1 MKTYYNTKDLRTS
14 IVYFVLIIV
23 IVFTTLVKA
32 HAQVKEVFNH
42 DYLMPQKGTSMVEFY
57 SGLPYVAIGQYSYG
71 FSNHFSVGVI
81 YGYTPFEKGYG
92 LRMKAILA
100 QPSESFRINVKSP
113 FIYYPGMKK
122 IDGEPW
128 MAAWPAING
137 EWKFK
142 NGSRIWTGVGL
153 MGAACVDVIF
163 PSKEHDHGGHE
174 HGDSEHDEHKPKG
187 PNHDPGPTTPPGVTT
202 TPFHVIET
210 PMQGKGEM
218 KMYSLFNTFQ
228 FGYSKPL
235 SNSWSFVAEVAPV
248 MEGFKLKS
256 PNGFLDTTPVVL
268 TAGLSGSF

>member
-1 MKTYYNTKDLRTS
+1 MKTDSNLRDLKTS
-14 IVYFVLIIV
+14 IIYFVMVIV
-23 IVFTTLVKA
+23 IVLTTMVKVQAQEKKVFT
-32 HAQVKEVFNH
+32 H

-71 FSNHFSVGVI
+71 FSNVFSVGVI

-92 LRMKAILA
+92 LRMKAIIA

-122 IDGEPW
+122 KDGEPW
-128 MAAWPAING
+128 MAAWPAVNG

-142 NGSRIWTGVGL
+142 NGSRVWTGVGL
-153 MGAACVDVIF
+153 MGAACVDEIF
-163 PSKEHDHGGHE
+163 PTKGHE
-174 HGDSEHDEHKPKG
+174 HGEDEHVDDEHGDHKPKG
-187 PNHDPGPTTPPGVTT
+187 PNHDPGTTIPLVKTTPPM
-202 TPFHVIET
+202 PA
-210 PMQGKGEM
+210 KGEM

-256 PNGFLDTTPVVL
+256 PNGFLDTSPVVL
-268 TAGLSGSF
+268 TLGLSGSF

>member
-1 MKTYYNTKDLRTS
+1 MKTYSNLNNLKTS
-14 IVYFVLIIV
+14 IIYFVLIILV
-23 IVFTTLVKA
+23 VFTTIVKA
-32 HAQVKEVFNH
+32 QAQEKEVSNH
-42 DYLMPQKGTSMVEFY
+42 DYLMPQKGKSMVEFY

-71 FSNHFSVGVI
+71 FSNRFSIGVI

-92 LRMKAILA
+92 LRMKAIIA

-122 IDGEPW
+122 EDGEPW
-128 MAAWPAING
+128 MAAWPAVNG

-142 NGSRIWTGVGL
+142 NGSKIWTGVGL

-163 PSKEHDHGGHE
+163 PSEGHE
-174 HGDSEHDEHKPKG
+174 HGGHDHGDHKPKG
-187 PNHDPGPTTPPGVTT
+187 PNHDPEPTTPP
-202 TPFHVIET
+202 IIT
-210 PMQGKGEM
+210 PMQVKSAE

-268 TAGLSGSF
+268 TIGLSGSF